1 MGINY
6 IGTQINQSPTIVEKA
21 GDTITDAR
29 GKIVKYDTS
38 GNVVLA
44 TAGDVALGITIMEA
58 GTNDITGAESGK
70 AATGDDVTV
79 QIKDIGLVKAGGTI
93 AKGDELASDAN
104 GCAVKAT
111 DGDFVIGTA
120 RTKAAS
126 GEYCHIIINKYQK
139 PEAKE

>member
-21 GDTITDAR
+21 GEDITDAR
-29 GKIVKYDTS
+29 GKIVKYDAS
-38 GNVVLA
+38 SNVVLA
-44 TAGDVALGITIMEA
+44 TAGAVAISITIMEDGA
-58 GTNDITGAESGK
+58 NDITGAESGK
-70 AATGDDVTV
+70 VASGEDVTV

-93 AKGDELASDAN
+93 AKGAELASDAN
-104 GCAVKAT
+104 GCAVTAA

-139 PEAKE
+139 PAAKA

>member
-21 GDTITDAR
+21 GEDITDAR
-29 GKIVKYDTS
+29 GKIVKYDAS

-44 TAGDVALGITIMEA
+44 AAGDVAIGITIMEDGA
-58 GTNDITGAESGK
+58 NDITGAESGK
-70 AATGDDVTV
+70 VASGEDVTV
-79 QIKDIGLVKAGGTI
+79 QIKDIGLVKAGGAI
-93 AKGDELASDAN
+93 AKGDELAADAN

-111 DGDFVIGTA
+111 AGNFVIGTA

-139 PEAKE
+139 PEAKA

>member
-21 GDTITDAR
+21 GAAIDDAR
-29 GKIVKYDTS
+29 GKIVKYDAS

-44 TAGDVALGITIMEA
+44 TAGAVAIGITIMEDGA
-58 GTNDITGAESGK
+58 NDITGAESGK
-70 AATGDDVTV
+70 VASGEDVTV

-93 AKGDELASDAN
+93 AKGAELASDAN
-104 GCAVKAT
+104 GCAVAAA

-120 RTKAAS
+120 RTAAAAN
-126 GEYCHIIINKYQK
+126 EYCHIIINKYQK
-139 PEAKE
+139 PAAKA

>member
-21 GDTITDAR
+21 GAAIEDAR
-29 GKIVKYDTS
+29 GKIAKYDAS

-44 TAGDVALGITIMEA
+44 TAGDVAIGITIMEDGA
-58 GTNDITGAESGK
+58 NDITGAESGK
-70 AATGDDVTV
+70 VASGDDVTV

-93 AKGDELASDAN
+93 SKGDELASDAN

-111 DGDFVIGTA
+111 DGNFVIGTA
-120 RTKAAS
+120 RTAAAS

-139 PEAKE
+139 PSA

>member
-21 GDTITDAR
+21 GAAIEDAR

-38 GNVVLA
+38 GNIVLA
-44 TAGDVALGITIMEA
+44 TAGAVAIGITIMEDGA
-58 GTNDITGAESGK
+58 NDITGAESGK
-70 AATGDDVTV
+70 VASGDDVTV

-93 AKGDELASDAN
+93 AKGDEIASDAS

-139 PEAKE
+139 PEAKA